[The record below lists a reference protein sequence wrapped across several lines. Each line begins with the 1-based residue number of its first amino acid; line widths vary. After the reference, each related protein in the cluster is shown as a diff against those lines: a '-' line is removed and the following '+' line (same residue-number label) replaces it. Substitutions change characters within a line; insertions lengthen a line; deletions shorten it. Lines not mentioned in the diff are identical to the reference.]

1 MASIGVRQDTGK
13 LYFNFRFRN
22 VRCREQSDLKESPA
36 NRKRMQVALD
46 KIQAEIL
53 LGQFDYA
60 STFPNSQMLKKID
73 SIAKALTKIAYYDI
87 LARKMRSLK
96 LPGIDPK
103 HNIDR

>member
-53 LGQFDYA
+53 LGQFDYT
-60 STFPNSQMLKKID
+60 STFPNSRML
-73 SIAKALTKIAYYDI
+73 
-87 LARKMRSLK
+87 
-96 LPGIDPK
+96 
-103 HNIDR
+103 